1 VQHVFYGIESHFSR
15 TTNVV
20 NMSCPNFNLTD
31 FFQIVR
37 DQQVLGMV
45 ILESVCFFYHFHISG
60 SREMGLYPIK
70 NMLHS

>member
-1 VQHVFYGIESHFSR
+1 
-15 TTNVV
+15 
-20 NMSCPNFNLTD
+20 MSCPNFNLTD

-60 SREMGLYPIK
+60 SRVMGLYPIK